1 MQIHLSGTFNPFHTI
16 GLFLYPLEGGIESI
30 KWPEIG

>member
-1 MQIHLSGTFNPFHTI
+1 MQIHLCGTFNLFHAI

-30 KWPEIG
+30 KWTEIC